1 MNSLEPSHRLQLWQS
16 SRPMAHA
23 MVKDY
28 VFNAMHKDDAI
39 QEVMLGLWEATLTWQ
54 ADLGASF
61 DHYAHYIMRRNLFTY
76 LTEKADDRP
85 TLSRRELD
93 LLKLLKKYLRQGQMI
108 SSALMVSLG
117 EETGIDP
124 FRLQQIVAY
133 WYSSHCAITA
143 HVYQESSEAL
153 TEFESSVM
161 DEEAEMRL
169 DAALQRLSERER
181 LIIAARFLE
190 DPRQKL
196 STLAKTLGI
205 SIERVRVIEG
215 KSLQKLRSML
225 E

>member
-1 MNSLEPSHRLQLWQS
+1 
-16 SRPMAHA
+16 
-23 MVKDY
+23 
-28 VFNAMHKDDAI
+28 
-39 QEVMLGLWEATLTWQ
+39 
-54 ADLGASF
+54 
-61 DHYAHYIMRRNLFTY
+61 
-76 LTEKADDRP
+76 
-85 TLSRRELD
+85 
-93 LLKLLKKYLRQGQMI
+93 
-108 SSALMVSLG
+108 
-117 EETGIDP
+117 
-124 FRLQQIVAY
+124 
-133 WYSSHCAITA
+133 
-143 HVYQESSEAL
+143 
-153 TEFESSVM
+153 M